1 MPLPISAIGTG
12 LIPPAIEG
20 PGAARSPGGF
30 QKALEA
36 AIGEV
41 ERSRRAASESIE
53 QFLSGDADELHGA
66 VLAAQR
72 AELEFDLFLQVRNK
86 VVQAY
91 QEIMRMQM

>member
-1 MPLPISAIGTG
+1 VSSPISPITAPLPEAIRAAGA
-12 LIPPAIEG
+12 PA
-20 PGAARSPGGF
+20 RPGGF
-30 QKALEA
+30 RKALEA

-41 ERSRRAASESIE
+41 EGSRRAASESIE

-86 VVQAY
+86 VVAAY